1 MLHPKRRPFQAFTL
15 VELLVVMGIIALLVG
30 ILLPV
35 TSRAMDS
42 ARTAAC
48 KANLRSIYQAAS
60 IYAADNKGY
69 LPYGFYWSDTNW
81 GSGDPNSL
89 SNLGWV
95 SWFTSLNKTLNAKTP
110 QVDITNGSTRGGAS
124 KLTYELSKVFR
135 CPAAPGFQQQVHYY
149 QHGIAMPHL
158 PMELKNAATRPGPN
172 SSIVKTPIDRPARFT
187 DLYNDNILF
196 WDTPLLNGPTV
207 DGRTGLPFFRS
218 AQGEPGTANNVLPLT
233 HIDGSQLRNPSITE
247 FRFRDQIDRFANTA
261 EVDFRRLDQTIFFP
275 TDELTVRQTGGQLAS
290 TNSDPGGPDAMK
302 SQLCGNVRFR
312 HMKETTA
319 NVAFAD
325 GSVQSMVLNKS
336 RKYPASGGEES
347 YETTI
352 KRRMIMIKWPTGV
365 APSGTYAS
373 N

>member
-1 MLHPKRRPFQAFTL
+1 MVFPKSRSGNAFTL

-35 TSRAMDS
+35 TSRALDS

-48 KANLRSIYQAAS
+48 KSNLRSIYQAAA
-60 IYAADNKGY
+60 IYAGDNKGY
-69 LPYGFYWSDTNW
+69 LPYGFYWSETNW

-89 SNLGWV
+89 TNVGWV
-95 SWFTSLNKTLNAKTP
+95 SWFTSLNKTLNPKNP
-110 QVDITNGSTRGGAS
+110 QVDVTNGNTRGGAS
-124 KLTYELSKVFR
+124 RLTYQLSNVFR
-135 CPAAPGFQQQVHYY
+135 CPAASDFQQQVHYY
-149 QHGIAMPHL
+149 QHGVAMPHL
-158 PMELKNAATRPGPN
+158 PMELKNAATRPGPGG
-172 SSIVKTPIDRPARFT
+172 SGVKTPIDRPARFT

-196 WDTPLLNGPTV
+196 WDTPLLSSPSI
-207 DGRTGLPFFRS
+207 DARTGLPFFRS
-218 AQGEPGTANNVLPLT
+218 AQGEPGTANSVLPLT
-233 HIDGSQLRNPSITE
+233 HIDGSQLRNPAITE
-247 FRFRDQIDRFANTA
+247 FRFRDHLDRFANTPEA
-261 EVDFRRLDQTIFFP
+261 DFRRLDQTIFFP

-290 TNSDPGGPDAMK
+290 TNSDPGGTEMK

-312 HMKETTA
+312 HLRNTTA

-352 KRRMIMIKWPTGV
+352 KRRMIMIKWPNGV
-365 APSGTYAS
+365 VPSGTYAS